1 MDENKDLELENA
13 VDEAANVEEEAVD
26 TTEVTDTE
34 DVIDSNDE
42 DKDPAKM
49 ISEGYYLLHKP
60 SKWLMTKGDILFY
73 GFLVALVVVVFIVS
87 KFIIGFYSVEG
98 DSMKNTFKDGD
109 TGICLKW
116 HADTA
121 LKHNDIV
128 IFWADE
134 LDEFII
140 KRCVAVP
147 GESIEMHEGV
157 LKVNGEVVE
166 ENYIREPMEPDEG
179 EIEPTVLG
187 DDEFFAMGDNRNE
200 SCDCRDLGPAKLSKI
215 DGIVLTNFGKT
226 GVTKKKL
233 FYIIGAV
240 FLVLLILSFI
250 EDALQKKKLGQI
262 PKELRD
268 LEFDYVENE
277 DGTFTV
283 GLKDKDTDELH
294 EPKVVKNTKEAKA
307 YASKYAKGFYHY
319 LAK

>member
-1 MDENKDLELENA
+1 MDENKDLELDN
-13 VDEAANVEEEAVD
+13 VVEEEEN
-26 TTEVTDTE
+26 TTLETSEVADDAATDN
-34 DVIDSNDE
+34 SSKDE
-42 DKDPAKM
+42 DPAKM
-49 ISEGYYLLHKP
+49 VSEGYYLIHKP

-73 GFLVALVVVVFIVS
+73 SFLLVLVVAVFIVS

-98 DSMKNTFKDGD
+98 DSMKNTFRDGD

-116 HADTA
+116 HAKSS
-121 LKHNDIV
+121 LEHNDIV

-140 KRCVAVP
+140 KRCVATP
-147 GESIEMHEGV
+147 GETIEMHEGV
-157 LKVNGEVVE
+157 LKVNGEVVDE
-166 ENYIREPMEPDEG
+166 EKYIREPMEPDEG

-226 GVTKKKL
+226 GITKKKL
-233 FYIIGAV
+233 FYIIGAI

-250 EDALQKKKLGQI
+250 EDAIQKKKLSEL
-262 PKELRD
+262 PKELQD
-268 LEFDYVENE
+268 LEFDYVAND

-294 EPKVVKNTKEAKA
+294 EPKVVKNYKEAKA